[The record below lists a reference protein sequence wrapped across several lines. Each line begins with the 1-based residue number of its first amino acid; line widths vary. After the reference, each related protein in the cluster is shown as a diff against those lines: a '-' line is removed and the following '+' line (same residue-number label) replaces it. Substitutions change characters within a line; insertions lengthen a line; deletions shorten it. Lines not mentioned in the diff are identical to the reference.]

1 MTESDL
7 QTKIAEPSGRFT
19 GDDLLTLCAISVLAA
34 TLADFLH
41 EGIGH
46 AAIALLTGA
55 QSGILSTVAWSSS
68 SDSRLVQAG
77 GTLVNLVAGALLWLF
92 LRMRRNATA
101 HTRYFLLIAC
111 LFNLFD
117 GTGYFFFSGITNF
130 GDWAGVI
137 KGLQPHWMWRTL
149 LFLVGVGSYYG
160 VVLLAGL
167 GFAKYLGVSSKSP
180 RLLRLTLVPY
190 LTGIVAVGVSGI
202 FNPIGIQYVW
212 LSALPAT
219 AGGHSGMIWF
229 RYYVPKSIVP
239 SSVEAPIAR
248 SYSWVLTA
256 LAVLIVFVGI
266 LGRGVTLRR

>member
-1 MTESDL
+1 MTRTDI
-7 QTKIAEPSGRFT
+7 QTNVAEPSEAFA
-19 GDDLLTLCAISVLAA
+19 GDDLLTLCAISVVA
-34 TLADFLH
+34 TVLADFLH
-41 EGIGH
+41 EAIGH

-77 GTLVNLVAGALLWLF
+77 GTLVNLTAGGLF
-92 LRMRRNATA
+92 WVLLRMRRNGTP

-137 KGLQPHWMWRTL
+137 AGLQPHWMWRTL
-149 LFLVGVGSYYG
+149 LFLVGVASYYG

-167 GFAKYLGVSSKSP
+167 GFVKYLGVSVKNP
-180 RLLRLTLVPY
+180 RMLRLTLVPY
-190 LTGIVAVGVSGI
+190 LTAIVVVGLSGL

-219 AGGHSGMIWF
+219 AGAHSGMIWF
-229 RYYVPKSIVP
+229 RYYIPKSIVP
-239 SSVEAPIAR
+239 ADSEEPISR
-248 SYSWVLTA
+248 SYSWILTA
-256 LAVLIVFVGI
+256 VPVLIVFVGI
-266 LGRGVTLRR
+266 LGRGVTLSR

>member
-1 MTESDL
+1 MQLTV
-7 QTKIAEPSGRFT
+7 AERSEAFA
-19 GDDLLTLCAISVLAA
+19 GDDMLTLCAISVLA
-34 TLADFLH
+34 TVIADFLH

-46 AAIALLTGA
+46 AAIALLSGA
-55 QSGILSTVAWSSS
+55 LSGILSTVAWSSS

-77 GTLVNLVAGALLWLF
+77 GTLVNLAAGGLFWLL
-92 LRMRRNATA
+92 LRMRRNATP

-137 KGLQPHWMWRTL
+137 AGMQPHWMWRTL
-149 LFLVGVGSYYG
+149 LLLVGVAAYYG

-167 GFAKYLGVSSKSP
+167 GFAKYLGVSARNP

-190 LTGIVAVGVSGI
+190 LTAIVVVGVSGI

-229 RYYVPKSIVP
+229 RYCIPKSIVP
-239 SSVEAPIAR
+239 SSVEEPISR
-248 SYSWVLTA
+248 SYSWILTA
-256 LAVLIVFVGI
+256 VPVLIVFVGI
-266 LGRGVTLRR
+266 LGRGITLSR

>member
-1 MTESDL
+1 MTESDV
-7 QTKIAEPSGRFT
+7 QTKVTEHSEAFA
-19 GDDLLTLCAISVLAA
+19 GDDILTLCSISVLTAV
-34 TLADFLH
+34 LADFLH

-55 QSGILSTVAWSSS
+55 QSGMLSTVAWSSS
-68 SDSRLVQAG
+68 FDSRLVQAG
-77 GTLVNLVAGALLWLF
+77 GTLVNLAAGGLFWLL
-92 LRMRRNATA
+92 LRIRRNASP

-137 KGLQPHWMWRTL
+137 TGLQPHWMWRTL
-149 LFLVGVGSYYG
+149 LFLVGVASYYA
-160 VVLLAGL
+160 VVLLAGV
-167 GFAKYLGVSSKSP
+167 GFARYLAVSGKNP

-239 SSVEAPIAR
+239 SSVEEPISR
-248 SYSWVLTA
+248 SYSWILTA

-266 LGRGVTLRR
+266 LGRGVTLCR

>member
-1 MTESDL
+1 MTRTGL
-7 QTKIAEPSGRFT
+7 QTGVAEPSEAFA
-19 GDDLLTLCAISVLAA
+19 GDDILTLCAISVLAA

-68 SDSRLVQAG
+68 FDSRLVQAG
-77 GTLVNLVAGALLWLF
+77 GTLVNLVAGALLWLL
-92 LRMRRNATA
+92 LRIRRNASP

-137 KGLQPHWMWRTL
+137 AGLQPHWMWRTL

-167 GFAKYLGVSSKSP
+167 GFVKYLGVSGKSP

-190 LTGIVAVGVSGI
+190 LTGIVVVGVSGI

-219 AGGHSGMIWF
+219 AGGHCGMIWF
-229 RYYVPKSIVP
+229 RYYIPKSIAP
-239 SSVEAPIAR
+239 SSVEEPISR
-248 SYSWVLTA
+248 SYSWILTAVPVLT
-256 LAVLIVFVGI
+256 LFIGI
-266 LGRGVTLRR
+266 LGRGVTLSR